1 MVMGVALD
9 GKFYFRCSILDGDDC
24 GWGSEINHIPRRLVL
39 SLFAFSADIPKNSLT
54 ARSFQFQRE
63 LQGQYFWSRVF
74 SVH

>member
-1 MVMGVALD
+1 MVGVALD
-9 GKFYFRCSILDGDDC
+9 EKFYVRRSILDGDDC

-39 SLFAFSADIPKNSLT
+39 PLFAFSTDILENSLT

-63 LQGQYFWSRVF
+63 LQGPVWCRAF